1 MNTSKAKQISVI
13 GLGYVGL
20 TTAIG
25 FGLKGYKV
33 IGIDNDTERVEKINK
48 GVLPLYEDGLAEAMR
63 NAQFSATTEY
73 REVLNTSITFVC
85 VPTPCRANGSI
96 NTDYI
101 KKSIEQLSE
110 VLDGKEDYHLVV
122 VRSTVVPGTAEEV
135 VIPSMNGLAV
145 CINPEFSREGKA
157 LYDFLHPHRIIIGEC
172 DKESGDVLQALYD
185 SFDSP
190 ILRTDLRTAEMV
202 KYASNAFL
210 ATKISFINEIGNLCK
225 QLDIDVH
232 RVAEGMGYDERIGKE
247 FLNAGI
253 GFGGSCLPKDTKA
266 LIAKAKEVGYEPKIL
281 PQVLN
286 LNDEQPLKMLELLKR
301 HLSIKGKTIG
311 VLGLAFKPGT
321 DDVRESRAINIIELL
336 LKEGARVRAYDPLAM
351 LNFERQFPQIE
362 YSIPEEVLR
371 ADAVLILTEWDE
383 FEKLDYSGKIVIDG
397 RGISA
402 ARNARIYEGI
412 CW

>member
-101 KKSIEQLSE
+101 KESIEQLSE

-135 VIPSMNGLAV
+135 VIPSMNGLSV

-210 ATKISFINEIGNLCK
+210 ATKISFINEE
-225 QLDIDVH
+225 
-232 RVAEGMGYDERIGKE
+232 A
-247 FLNAGI
+247 
-253 GFGGSCLPKDTKA
+253 
-266 LIAKAKEVGYEPKIL
+266 
-281 PQVLN
+281 
-286 LNDEQPLKMLELLKR
+286 
-301 HLSIKGKTIG
+301 
-311 VLGLAFKPGT
+311 
-321 DDVRESRAINIIELL
+321 
-336 LKEGARVRAYDPLAM
+336 
-351 LNFERQFPQIE
+351 
-362 YSIPEEVLR
+362 
-371 ADAVLILTEWDE
+371 
-383 FEKLDYSGKIVIDG
+383 
-397 RGISA
+397 
-402 ARNARIYEGI
+402 
-412 CW
+412 